1 MTTTSLASTSST
13 TLKTMSSPP
22 SSSSDS
28 VSDSSHSSPNS
39 SGTDSPLVSFEHPLD
54 SNDPLNVFLNPDA
67 STLHSGSTGDLS
79 TDGSLFSSTP
89 PSSHDSPGTDW
100 SASGTGQTKDT
111 SDQLWQHPDLSLF
124 PFDSF
129 NSSGGME
136 FSLGFDSM
144 LFPSDPLF
152 SMNSSGNGSV
162 DRSSFTFNFGQEGT
176 QNVNAPTVESKDRN
190 ASVASSSG
198 MPVQS
203 VANQA
208 QAPLGSM
215 SNVSHSTTA
224 AFQPASSQEQISN
237 GELMDELAARARQL
251 VGLTMALPFGENT
264 SVHADQ
270 MQSQQQTINVPT
282 PFLKSSAQSESPT
295 STPSSSVSPAPT
307 PAPTNART
315 KTSHTTIER
324 RYRTNLNARIQSLRA
339 AVPALRVLEVK
350 QGNRVGNLSFKA
362 GTRRVGVDPDALPG
376 QEDVIDERGYI
387 DGVKVA
393 RKGSKANVL
402 GKAVE
407 YIHVLK
413 RREMRLKREQDGL
426 KALIRSLVGG
436 PELVQQWEK
445 MWRERFGGPEKDEI
459 DPDDAEADDDDG
471 EDDDEADEIDEGGTI
486 SGRKRKRTRADPVLS
501 ANGKEK
507 KITVPDVSN
516 YSQSMRPVPIIP
528 SQNYSSSATGIPIL
542 IPAQPE
548 KRKRGRPRKVQP
560 PPLAVPRRSFES
572 PFASQPLQQGR
583 SAMAPVSNGMQM
595 EIDPASL
602 LQADLQPSSLPK
614 SQPSQQY
621 LLAVFAFFSFF
632 NSPISYSSA
641 SHRTSPSQNASHG
654 AHTGSV
660 LGGPSL
666 GNESFGQVGT
676 NATRTIFGWRDAVQF
691 MHLVVSALL
700 LLSVI
705 APRFPGIARRI
716 PHVLKSMLA
725 IPLVPADSGVIHASQ
740 VPEGQFASEEEK
752 ADAGMRM
759 VLLSALSKSRAL
771 ASDMEAEVLREVL
784 GLRRGVS
791 GLIVSLTR
799 QLGSPNQSRSR
810 YGLERRMLEQKAFLR
825 FAELIAMDANASITT
840 RIQTYLYS
848 FKFFSAFS
856 ASVKVISTLALV
868 IRPIWHAK
876 SASLWSLALSRAQGK
891 VATNLHVCKP
901 YETYVLE
908 SMTVDEA
915 GAKIATLGQT
925 MVMDSAVETD
935 EGEGQAEQAREDPL
949 ALLAKQAI
957 RDFIREHSER
967 VFLYSVSGD
976 EEVYSGTVE
985 ARDTLE
991 HEICRTV
998 DASRSLDGR
1007 TARLADMFERVCKPS
1022 SAPFASEFLLDSED
1036 LEIEATSSSADS
1048 ADNDAELCALLRAIV
1063 LYRRIFPSATPYA
1076 SSFRDP
1082 NIGCRPISSGPD
1094 AFAPPT
1100 QIPSPPPS
1108 PSRRDAALH
1117 LALRR
1122 CLDSSAFDSRDIIED
1137 ARDRVVDM
1145 LTAESSAWPKR
1156 LKN

>member
-1 MTTTSLASTSST
+1 MTTASPTPTSSA

-39 SGTDSPLVSFEHPLD
+39 SGADSPLVSFEQPLE
-54 SNDPLNVFLNPDA
+54 SNDPLNVFLNSDA
-67 STLHSGSTGDLS
+67 TTLHSGSTGDLS

-89 PSSHDSPGTDW
+89 PSSHDSPGMDW

-136 FSLGFDSM
+136 FPLGFDSM

-152 SMNSSGNGSV
+152 SMNSPGNGSV
-162 DRSSFTFNFGQEGT
+162 DRASLTFNFGQEGV
-176 QNVNAPTVESKDRN
+176 QNVSAPIAESKDRN
-190 ASVASSSG
+190 ASVTSSSG
-198 MPVQS
+198 MPMPS
-203 VANQA
+203 MTNQA
-208 QAPLGSM
+208 QVPLGSM
-215 SNVSHSTTA
+215 SNVCRSTA
-224 AFQPASSQEQISN
+224 PAIQPTSNQGQISN

-264 SVHADQ
+264 SIHADQ
-270 MQSQQQTINVPT
+270 MQSQQTINASS

-295 STPSSSVSPAPT
+295 SSSSISPAPT
-307 PAPTNART
+307 PAPITART

-350 QGNRVGNLSFKA
+350 Q
-362 GTRRVGVDPDALPG
+362 G

-413 RREMRLKREQDGL
+413 RREMRLKREQEGL
-426 KALIRSLVGG
+426 KALMRSLVGG
-436 PELVQQWEK
+436 SELVQQWEK

-459 DPDDAEADDDDG
+459 NADDAEADDDDG
-471 EDDDEADEIDEGGTI
+471 EDDDEADEIDEGGIT
-486 SGRKRKRTRADPVLS
+486 SGRKRKRTKADPVSS
-501 ANGKEK
+501 ANGDEM
-507 KITVPDVSN
+507 KITVPDVSS
-516 YSQSMRPVPIIP
+516 YSHSVQPVPIIP
-528 SQNYSSSATGIPIL
+528 SQTYTSSATGIPIS
-542 IPAQPE
+542 IPVQPG

-560 PPLAVPRRSFES
+560 PPLAAPQRTIEN
-572 PFASQPLQQGR
+572 PFASQTFQQDR
-583 SAMAPVSNGMQM
+583 SAMGPASNGVQM
-595 EIDPASL
+595 KIDPASL
-602 LQADLQPSSLPK
+602 LQVDLQPSPLPK

-632 NSPISYSSA
+632 NSPLSYSSA
-641 SHRTSPSQNASHG
+641 SYWTSSSQSAPHG

-660 LGGPSL
+660 LGGLSF
-666 GNESFGQVGT
+666 GDESFGQVGAR
-676 NATRTIFGWRDAVQF
+676 ATRAIFGWRDAVQF
-691 MHLVVSALL
+691 THLVVSVLL
-700 LLSVI
+700 LFSVI
-705 APRFPGIARRI
+705 APRIPGIARLI
-716 PHVLKSMLA
+716 PHVLKPMLA
-725 IPLVPADSGVIHASQ
+725 IPLVPVDSGVVHAPHVS
-740 VPEGQFASEEEK
+740 EGQFANEEEK

-759 VLLSALSKSRAL
+759 KLLSALSKSRTL
-771 ASDMEAEVLREVL
+771 APDMETEVLREVL
-784 GLRRGVS
+784 GLRPGVS

-799 QLGSPNQSRSR
+799 QLGSPSQSRSR

-840 RIQTYLYS
+840 RIQTYMCS
-848 FKFFSAFS
+848 FKFFSVFS
-856 ASVKVISTLALV
+856 ASVKDISTLALV

-891 VATNLHVCKP
+891 FATNVHVCKS

-908 SMTVDEA
+908 NMTVDEA
-915 GAKIATLGQT
+915 AAKIATLGRT
-925 MVMDSAVETD
+925 MTMGSAVETE
-935 EGEGQAEQAREDPL
+935 EGEDEAGQALEGPL

-957 RDFIREHSER
+957 RDFIRERSER

-976 EEVYSGTVE
+976 EEIYFGTPEV
-985 ARDTLE
+985 RDTLE
-991 HEICRTV
+991 HEICRAV
-998 DASRSLDGR
+998 DASRSLDGC

-1022 SAPFASEFLLDSED
+1022 SAPFASDFLLDSED
-1036 LEIEATSSSADS
+1036 LEVESASSSADS

-1063 LYRRIFPSATPYA
+1063 LYHRIFPSAMLIA
-1076 SSFRDP
+1076 SSFCDS
-1082 NIGCRPISSGPD
+1082 NIGCRTISSGPD

-1122 CLDSSAFDSRDIIED
+1122 CLDSSAFDSRDILED

>member
-1 MTTTSLASTSST
+1 MATTSPAPTSST
-13 TLKTMSSPP
+13 TSKTMSSPP

-39 SGTDSPLVSFEHPLD
+39 SGADSPFEQPLE
-54 SNDPLNVFLNPDA
+54 SSDPLNVFLNSDA
-67 STLHSGSTGDLS
+67 TTLRSGSTGDLS

-111 SDQLWQHPDLSLF
+111 SDHLWQHPDLSLF

-129 NSSGGME
+129 NPCGGTE

-152 SMNSSGNGSV
+152 SMNSPGNGSV
-162 DRSSFTFNFGQEGT
+162 DRSSFTFNFGQESV
-176 QNVNAPTVESKDRN
+176 QNVSAPTAESNDGYAN
-190 ASVASSSG
+190 VASSSG
-198 MPVQS
+198 VPTPSMT
-203 VANQA
+203 NQA

-215 SNVSHSTTA
+215 SNICRSTA
-224 AFQPASSQEQISN
+224 PVIQPTSSQGQVSN
-237 GELMDELAARARQL
+237 DELMDELAARARQL

-270 MQSQQQTINVPT
+270 MQSQQQTINASS

-295 STPSSSVSPAPT
+295 STPSSSISPAPT
-307 PAPTNART
+307 PAPINMRT

-324 RYRTNLNARIQSLRA
+324 RYRTNLNARIQGLRA

-350 QGNRVGNLSFKA
+350 QGNRVGNLSLKA

-413 RREMRLKREQDGL
+413 RREMRLKREQEGL
-426 KALIRSLVGG
+426 KALMRSLVGG

-459 DPDDAEADDDDG
+459 NAEDAEADDDDG
-471 EDDDEADEIDEGGTI
+471 EDDDEADEIDEGGIT
-486 SGRKRKRTRADPVLS
+486 SGRKRKRTKGDPVLS
-501 ANGKEK
+501 ANGDEK
-507 KITVPDVSN
+507 KITVPGVSG
-516 YSQSMRPVPIIP
+516 YSQPMQPVPIIP
-528 SQNYSSSATGIPIL
+528 SQTYSSSATGIPIS
-542 IPAQPE
+542 IPVQPG

-560 PPLAVPRRSFES
+560 PPLAAPQRTFEN
-572 PFASQPLQQGR
+572 PFASQPFQQDR
-583 SAMAPVSNGMQM
+583 SAMGPASNGVQM
-595 EIDPASL
+595 KIDPASI
-602 LQADLQPSSLPK
+602 LQADLQPSPLPK

-632 NSPISYSSA
+632 NSPLSYSSA
-641 SHRTSPSQNASHG
+641 SYWTSPSQNTPHG

-660 LGGPSL
+660 LGGPSF
-666 GNESFGQVGT
+666 GDESFGQVGAR
-676 NATRTIFGWRDAVQF
+676 ATRAIFGWRDAVQF
-691 MHLVVSALL
+691 THLVVSVLL

-705 APRFPGIARRI
+705 APRFPGIARLI
-716 PHVLKSMLA
+716 PHVLKPMLS
-725 IPLVPADSGVIHASQ
+725 IPLVPVGSGVIHAPQ
-740 VPEGQFASEEEK
+740 VLEGQFANEEEK

-759 VLLSALSKSRAL
+759 ELLAAISKSRTL
-771 ASDMEAEVLREVL
+771 APDMEVEVLREVL
-784 GLRRGVS
+784 GLRPGIS

-799 QLGSPNQSRSR
+799 QLGSPSQSRSR
-810 YGLERRMLEQKAFLR
+810 FGLERRMLEQKAFSR

-840 RIQTYLYS
+840 RIQTYIYS
-848 FKFFSAFS
+848 FKFFSVFS
-856 ASVKVISTLALV
+856 ASVKDISTLALV

-891 VATNLHVCKP
+891 VATNLHVCKS

-915 GAKIATLGQT
+915 AVKIATLGRT
-925 MVMDSAVETD
+925 VPMVSAIEAE
-935 EGEGQAEQAREDPL
+935 EGEGEAEQTLEGPL

-976 EEVYSGTVE
+976 EEVYSGTPE
-985 ARDTLE
+985 ARDSLE
-991 HEICRTV
+991 HEICRAV

-1022 SAPFASEFLLDSED
+1022 SAPFASDFLLDSED
-1036 LEIEATSSSADS
+1036 LEIESASSSTDS

-1063 LYRRIFPSATPYA
+1063 LYRRIFPSAMPNA
-1076 SSFRDP
+1076 SSLCDS
-1082 NIGCRPISSGPD
+1082 NIGSRSISSGPD
-1094 AFAPPT
+1094 VFAPPT

-1122 CLDSSAFDSRDIIED
+1122 CLDSSAFDSRDILED
-1137 ARDRVVDM
+1137 GRDRVVDM

-1156 LKN
+1156 LKI